1 MTVCMT
7 KNIGLSALQSDFFET
22 TDIHRL
28 IRIAFRSSLYICV
41 HRLPHLRRGN
51 PLWLPS
57 VVALCGCPLW
67 LPTLRAGTL
76 RAGTG
81 ACPYEG
87 CTQHLVQKKC
97 KFLY

>member
-7 KNIGLSALQSDFFET
+7 KNIGLSALQADFFET

-51 PLWLPS
+51 PLWLPP
-57 VVALCGCPLW
+57 VVAHSKGRHSKGRHRGLPL
-67 LPTLRAGTL
+67 RG
-76 RAGTG
+76 
-81 ACPYEG
+81 
-87 CTQHLVQKKC
+87 
-97 KFLY
+97 LYATFSTEKMQIPILSS